1 MIRPSLSGRRRRV
14 ALRRGLGRSVVRRP
28 GVPGRGG
35 RGLHL
40 LLHRRGR
47 GLVRVLRRRGAVLVL
62 VLVLEVGGRVAPLVV
77 LGRVRVAGVGRVVR
91 RRGAGIPV
99 GGRRRLRRRRVAGTV
114 EAALVVVRV
123 HGGGA
128 ERKATGRT
136 GARAAAWEIG
146 RASCRERVSD
156 QV

>member
-1 MIRPSLSGRRRRV
+1 MVG
-14 ALRRGLGRSVVRRP
+14 RP

-47 GLVRVLRRRGAVLVL
+47 GLVRVLQRRRRA

-77 LGRVRVAGVGRVVR
+77 LGRVRVVGVGRVVR

-99 GGRRRLRRRRVAGTV
+99 GGRRGLRRRRVAGAV

-136 GARAAAWEIG
+136 GARAAAWVCQIG
-146 RASCRERVSD
+146 RASCRERVST
-156 QV
+156 VV